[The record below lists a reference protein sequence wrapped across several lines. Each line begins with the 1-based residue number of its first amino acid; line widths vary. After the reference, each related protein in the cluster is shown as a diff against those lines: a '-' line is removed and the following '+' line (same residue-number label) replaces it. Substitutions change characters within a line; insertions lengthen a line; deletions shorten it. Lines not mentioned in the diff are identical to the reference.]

1 MNVSKPERVLGAKI
15 LISVGTAM
23 VFESPVFDI
32 RTWPKNLYV
41 NLRTLYRNYIQSFPA
56 SERTKLDEKSLLQGY
71 LDEVAEFERLV
82 LEISKGKVNPFF
94 YYPTYTSLSTL
105 LPFSEKKEYNVDG
118 FDLVEQ
124 QMWSYVKKHGLMTP
138 FNYVEIDSTLP
149 PSHEPTL
156 LLSSFVVDLLSVY
169 KFPKLLLLESFTG
182 KIKNRAEWYTKIN
195 VNRNKT
201 KPTFTVPFNK
211 FTIQI
216 FGDKS
221 GALKG
226 ADLQLRSIVRKMAEQ
241 DHWSPVTS
249 MDKIKYSISKI
260 KDSKIKELLLKYL

>member
-1 MNVSKPERVLGAKI
+1 MITSKPERILGAKVP
-15 LISVGTAM
+15 ISVGTAM
-23 VFESPVFDI
+23 IFESPTFDI
-32 RTWPKNLYV
+32 RLWPNSLYV

-56 SERTKLDEKSLLQGY
+56 AERVKLSEKELLQGY

-82 LEISKGKVNPFF
+82 LEVSKGKVKPFF
-94 YYPTYTSLSTL
+94 YYPTYESLSRL
-105 LPFSEKKEYNVDG
+105 LPLSEKKEYNVDG

-124 QMWSYVKKHGLMTP
+124 QMWQYVKKHGLMTP
-138 FNYVEIDSTLP
+138 FNYTEIDTNLP
-149 PSHEPTL
+149 PNHEPTL
-156 LLSSFVVDLLSVY
+156 LLSSFVVDLLSAY
-169 KFPKLLLLESFTG
+169 KFPKLTLLESFTG
-182 KIKNRAEWYTKIN
+182 KIKNRADWYTKIN
-195 VNRNKT
+195 VNKGKS

-226 ADLQLRSIVRKMAEQ
+226 ADLQLRSVVRKMAEQ

-249 MDKIKYSISKI
+249 MDKIKYSISKL
-260 KDSKIKELLLKYL
+260 KDSKMKELLLKYV